1 MYPRAEPE
9 LELKKNKFFFNTVGK
24 LHDFWEWAQKLN

>member
-9 LELKKNKFFFNTVGK
+9 LELKKNFFFFNTMGK
-24 LHDFWEWAQKLN
+24 LNVLGEWAQKLS